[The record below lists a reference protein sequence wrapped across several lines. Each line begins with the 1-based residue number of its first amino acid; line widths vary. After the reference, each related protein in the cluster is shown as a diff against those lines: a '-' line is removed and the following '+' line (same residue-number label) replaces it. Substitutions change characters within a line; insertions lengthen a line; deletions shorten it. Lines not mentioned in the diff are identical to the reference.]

1 MLTMNKAIRIKC
13 SQQLANYRKPTS
25 FLIKESY
32 PLPPYST
39 VIGMIHVAC
48 GFTEYHPM
56 DISIQGKYH
65 SAVSDM
71 YTKYAFGIP
80 YEEARHQDWVKNNDK
95 KDGINIGIGYIELLS
110 DIELVIHIK
119 PENEADMEM
128 IRQGVLFPQ
137 NYLSLGRHED
147 LLRIDEVE
155 IVDLKQW
162 DDDLPLEKYEAYIP
176 RQYLNEFDLEDI
188 GTIYKLNK
196 TFYIDGQGLRRWDK
210 KIEVSYTAVAKEL
223 QFDETKEIV
232 YIDEDNLPV
241 FWA

>member
-1 MLTMNKAIRIKC
+1 MNKAIRIKC

-25 FLIKESY
+25 FQIKESY

-39 VIGMIHVAC
+39 VIGMIHTAC

-71 YTKYAFGIP
+71 YTKYAFGIA
-80 YEEARHQDWVKNNDK
+80 YEEARHQDWVKNGDK
-95 KDGINIGIGYIELLS
+95 RAGINIGIGYIELLT

-119 PENEADMEM
+119 PENEAD
-128 IRQGVLFPQ
+128 ISTIQQGLLFPQ

-147 LLRIDEVE
+147 LLRIDQVKTVE
-155 IVDLKQW
+155 LKKW
-162 DDDLPLEKYEAYIP
+162 DDDLLLEKYEAYIP
-176 RQYLNEFDLEDI
+176 IKYLNDIDLEET

-196 TFYIDGQGLRRWDK
+196 IFYINKQGLRRWDK
-210 KIEVSYTAVAKEL
+210 KILVSHAAVAKDL
-223 QFDETKEIV
+223 DFDENKEIV
-232 YIDEDNLPV
+232 YIDENKLPV